1 MVKKVNNDPESYT
14 PKKRG
19 RPKKNIVDNQIINI
33 GDMVLVEEESKNTS
47 RDVPKQNKLAKKFLK
62 TSVEKVKSM
71 PQTYIEDT
79 FDINNNNS
87 DTKEIIENAVHV
99 KNKKMISK
107 KELLENNQF
116 KMKLKRLISQ
126 IEYEK
131 SFNVLLDFIS
141 LSKNYKTFHIDNETD
156 EIDILLLEIVIYFKK
171 KLINKPL
178 AYTDYQKIDAY
189 FETVKTL
196 YNRFQFSE
204 GIIKDDLKTELEN
217 ALAMNNYI
225 KYMFF

>member
-1 MVKKVNNDPESYT
+1 MAKKVNNDPQSYT

-33 GDMVLVEEESKNTS
+33 GDMVLVEEESKNTP
-47 RDVPKQNKLAKKFLK
+47 RDVPKQTKPAKKFHK

-79 FDINNNNS
+79 FDINNNI
-87 DTKEIIENAVHV
+87 DAKEIIENTVHV

-204 GIIKDDLKTELEN
+204 GIIKEDLKTELEN

>member
-33 GDMVLVEEESKNTS
+33 GDMVLVEEESKNTP
-47 RDVPKQNKLAKKFLK
+47 RDVPKQTKAAKKFHK

-79 FDINNNNS
+79 FDINNNI
-87 DTKEIIENAVHV
+87 DAKEIIENTVHV

>member
-33 GDMVLVEEESKNTS
+33 GDMVLVEEESKNTPI
-47 RDVPKQNKLAKKFLK
+47 DVPKQNKITKKFHK

-79 FDINNNNS
+79 FDINNNI
-87 DTKEIIENAVHV
+87 DAKEIIENTVHV

>member
-1 MVKKVNNDPESYT
+1 MVKKVNNDPQSYT

-33 GDMVLVEEESKNTS
+33 GDMVLVEEESKNTPI
-47 RDVPKQNKLAKKFLK
+47 DVPKQNKLTKKFHK

-79 FDINNNNS
+79 FDINNNI
-87 DTKEIIENAVHV
+87 DAKEIIENVVHV

>member
-1 MVKKVNNDPESYT
+1 
-14 PKKRG
+14 
-19 RPKKNIVDNQIINI
+19 
-33 GDMVLVEEESKNTS
+33 MVLVEEESKNTP
-47 RDVPKQNKLAKKFLK
+47 RDVPKQTKPAKKFHK

-79 FDINNNNS
+79 FDINNNI
-87 DTKEIIENAVHV
+87 DAKEIIENTVHI

-156 EIDILLLEIVIYFKK
+156 EIDILLLEIVIYLILILLSKK
-171 KLINKPL
+171 
-178 AYTDYQKIDAY
+178 
-189 FETVKTL
+189 
-196 YNRFQFSE
+196 
-204 GIIKDDLKTELEN
+204 
-217 ALAMNNYI
+217 
-225 KYMFF
+225 